1 MLFYLRK
8 LWSYVSLFFSRG
20 VLSDKDIKK
29 LLGYHIFI
37 YPFKKENLKPSS
49 YNLTA
54 SKCAF
59 IKDDKGN
66 QKLIIKDNKI
76 MIPRGKTAIIETQ
89 ESIYV
94 SKWITGTYHSKVK
107 LVNKGLGH
115 IGTTLDPCFFGVS
128 AIALHNNSDNDIP
141 IEIGDTI
148 ATIMFYS
155 LKSKST
161 GLHDNMS
168 GRVDDNIKLG
178 VEDFYQFN
186 DDKKTVSILIK
197 KKIDEATVIDNKFIQ
212 DNIKVIE
219 QVKDKKIED
228 ESIIIYDIDE
238 PVCKKC
244 NNCDEAN
251 ECSFK
256 LLKNINSENNKRD
269 KIVKEIKEWKSQPWI
284 TSKESLIKVVKD
296 YVKIE
301 SNNKDIFIYSLLWLV
316 MGVITIIILS
326 YFAIKYEGTK
336 EILKIIIG
344 AIIPTIAIIIGMIV
358 KHKTIKGD

>member
-1 MLFYLRK
+1 MLFYIRK
-8 LWSYVSLFFSRG
+8 LWSYVSLFLSRG

-37 YPFKKENLKPSS
+37 YPFNKGDLKPSS

-59 IKDDKGN
+59 IKDEKGN

-76 MIPRGKTAIIETQ
+76 VIPQGKTAIIETQ

-128 AIALHNNSDNDIP
+128 AIALHNNSDKDIP
-141 IEIGDTI
+141 IEIGSTI

-155 LKSKST
+155 LKSSST

-168 GRVDDNIKLG
+168 GRVDDNIRLG
-178 VEDFYQFN
+178 IKDFYSFN
-186 DDKKTVSILIK
+186 NDKKTVSILINK
-197 KKIDEATVIDNKFIQ
+197 EIDKDTEIDNKFIQ
-212 DNIKVIE
+212 ENVKVIKE
-219 QVKDKKIED
+219 DRMMKDEA
-228 ESIIIYDIDE
+228 IIIYDINK
-238 PVCKKC
+238 PVCRNCTNC
-244 NNCDEAN
+244 NESK
-251 ECSFK
+251 ECSFR
-256 LLKNINSENNKRD
+256 LLKSINSENAKRD
-269 KIVKEIKEWKSQPWI
+269 KIVKEIEEWKSQPWVN
-284 TSKESLIKVVKD
+284 SKESLIKSVKD

-301 SNNKDIFIYSLLWLV
+301 SNNKDIFIYSLLCLV
-316 MGVITIIILS
+316 MGITTIIILS
-326 YFAIKYEGTK
+326 YFAIKYEKAK
-336 EILKIIIG
+336 EIIKIII
-344 AIIPTIAIIIGMIV
+344 ATIIPTIAIIIGMIV